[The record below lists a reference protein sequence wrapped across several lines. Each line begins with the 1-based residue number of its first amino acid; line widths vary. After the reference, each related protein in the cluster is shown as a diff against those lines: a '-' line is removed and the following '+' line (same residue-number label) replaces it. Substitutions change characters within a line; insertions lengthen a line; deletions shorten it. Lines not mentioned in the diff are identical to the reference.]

1 MHTNILAKA
10 SQRFT
15 ELEAQMSRLPMNSSD
30 GRTRSYA
37 TAGWQQWA
45 TSVLSLV
52 KAVFGE
58 TSPHYVNLQKAYAV
72 CRGYDYEVDALKG
85 VFRSAKDD
93 FDGGYL
99 FSFEVAISGEIFGD
113 FVALAKAAL
122 QDGSKDV
129 AAVLA
134 SAALEDALKRFAI
147 ANGLDVQNKSMQDI
161 VNALKS
167 KGLVSGAQKSLLD
180 TMPKLRDFAM
190 HANWEKISPQ
200 DVGSILGFVEHFL
213 LAHFS

>member
-1 MHTNILAKA
+1 MN
-10 SQRFT
+10 
-15 ELEAQMSRLPMNSSD
+15 RLPMNSWDD
-30 GRTRSYA
+30 GTRSYA

-45 TSVLSLV
+45 TSTLSLV

-58 TSPHYVNLQKAYAV
+58 TSPHYANLQKAYAG
-72 CRGYDYEVDALKG
+72 CRGYDYEVDAIKG

-134 SAALEDALKRFAI
+134 SAALEDALKRFAS

-200 DVGSILGFVEHFL
+200 DVGSVLGFVEHFL